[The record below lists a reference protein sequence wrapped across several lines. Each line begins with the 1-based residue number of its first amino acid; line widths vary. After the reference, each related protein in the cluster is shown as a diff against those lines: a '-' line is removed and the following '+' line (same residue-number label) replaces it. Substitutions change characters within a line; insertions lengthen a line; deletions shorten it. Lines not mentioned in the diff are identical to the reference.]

1 MILVP
6 DTLNHYAYLRR
17 FQARRTETTFSNV
30 ESDANQSNDR
40 RNEDRTTGISVSLSL
55 SFSWGLATLHNA
67 SRNAVKGKDETSVTW
82 NARNTHVSP
91 CRRLSLPLSSTSAPS
106 LPFVSTLPCSNSRI
120 ICFLRPTRRTCQQN
134 VAREVLIV
142 SDGD

>member
-1 MILVP
+1 MHTSVDSKHGGPKQLSP
-6 DTLNHYAYLRR
+6 TLKATRISPTIV
-17 FQARRTETTFSNV
+17 ATRTEPR
-30 ESDANQSNDR
+30 E
-40 RNEDRTTGISVSLSL
+40 SVSLSL

-82 NARNTHVSP
+82 NARSTHVSP

-106 LPFVSTLPCSNSRI
+106 LPLVSTLPCSNSRI
-120 ICFLRPTRRTCQQN
+120 ICFLHPSRRTCQQN